1 MRIIVK
7 QLTFHYYKGI
17 KELVVPFKQDIT
29 TITGDNGLGK
39 SSVFGGFCFLLFGKD
54 QFDSA
59 AISEIKTYDKE
70 GKHLSKVEHSVEGIF
85 LIDGKEIILKRIL
98 REKWVKPHGETV
110 RIMDGHEYIYFIN
123 GVRQGT
129 ERAFKEEV
137 AKIIAEKT
145 FKLLTNPHYFND
157 ILSWQERRAILTEIV
172 PPISDSDVVDKIAT
186 LHNKEAIQALTSI
199 LNSGQSMEKHK
210 RELAAQKKSKK
221 EELDAIPHR
230 IDATRKTDPEVPAE
244 GFNVVEERINALEKE
259 IEEIETSLSDASK
272 ANEQLLKKQRDKQ
285 STVHNL
291 KLALQNAQ
299 QAEEDKIR
307 QERNKQLKVIRG
319 IEDKIA
325 EEQRNISS
333 IQKEIEGNNATIK
346 TLEERKAF
354 AEKRKPEL
362 DKEREDLLQQWYEV
376 DGRKFIVDKTE
387 LSCPTC
393 SRKFEGE
400 NLQSKTKELQ
410 DAFNQQKSKDLEA
423 IENKGKVINQDRET
437 YETNLKK
444 FDDDIAGEV
453 EKNLKLAHRQTEYQT
468 SIDTLSE
475 QVKKEKE
482 KLSIFETHTRTETT
496 EEQTL
501 KQQIKDAETQ
511 QDTDSNTPDNSSNEL
526 REQKRQKQET
536 LNSLRAIFSGKA
548 QIEKNNKL
556 IEGYEAQ
563 EKVLA
568 QDLADLERQEDII
581 DKFNRTKIESIESGI
596 SGLFKIVKFKLF
608 DTQLNGEIV
617 PCCEA
622 TVDGVP
628 FRSLNTAMK
637 VNAGLDVINA
647 LCKHYGITAPIFID
661 NRESISEL
669 IPTQSQIINLEKV
682 KGQNKLKIA

>member
-1 MRIIVK
+1 MQIIVK

-17 KELVVPFKQDIT
+17 KELVVPFNQDIT

-39 SSVFGGFCFLLFGKD
+39 SSVFGGFCFLMFGKD

-59 AISEIKTYDKE
+59 AISEIKTYDKD
-70 GKHLSKVEHSVEGIF
+70 GKHLSKLEHSVEGIF
-85 LIDGKEIILKRIL
+85 LIDGKEITLKRIL
-98 REKWVKPHGETV
+98 REKWVKPHGETE

-137 AKIIAEKT
+137 AKIIDEKT
-145 FKLLTNPHYFND
+145 FKLLTNPLYFND

-186 LHNKEAIQALTSI
+186 LHNKEVIQALTSI

-210 RELAAQKKSKK
+210 RELAAQKKAKK

-244 GFNVVEERINALEKE
+244 GFDVVEKQITDLEKE
-259 IEEIETSLSDASK
+259 IEEIDTSLSDASK
-272 ANEQLLKKQRDKQ
+272 SNELLLKKQRDKQ
-285 STVHNL
+285 YTVHNL
-291 KLALQNAQ
+291 KLALQKAQ

-307 QERNKQLKVIRG
+307 QERNKQLDVIRG

-333 IQKEIEGNNATIK
+333 IQKEIEGNNTSIK
-346 TLEERKAF
+346 TLEERKTF

-362 DKEREDLLQQWYEV
+362 DKEREYLLQQWYEV
-376 DGRKFIVDKTE
+376 DGRKFIVDETE

-444 FDDDIAGEV
+444 FDDDIAGVV
-453 EKNLKLAHRQTEYQT
+453 EKNLNLAHKQTEHQT
-468 SIDTLSE
+468 SIDTQSE
-475 QVKKEKE
+475 QLKKEKE
-482 KLSIFETHTRTETT
+482 KLSSFDARTRAETT

-501 KQQIKDAETQ
+501 KEQINDAETQ
-511 QDTDSNTPDNSSNEL
+511 QDTDSDTPDNGSNEL

-536 LNSLRAIFSGKA
+536 LNSLRTIFSGKA

-581 DKFNRTKIESIESGI
+581 DIFNRTKIESIESGI

-669 IPTQSQIINLEKV
+669 IPTQSQVINLEKV
-682 KGQNKLKIA
+682 KGQNELKIA